1 MANKMYNIHS
11 TNVQYSKRQRMPFF
25 SDPYKTRVSLS
36 EIDDALGIPLESNQ
50 WPKRNRKL

>member
-1 MANKMYNIHS
+1 MYNIHS

-25 SDPYKTRVSLS
+25 SDPYKKRVSLS
-36 EIDDALGIPLESNQ
+36 GIDDALGIPLKSNQ